1 MYKKPS
7 PNAKNSVVTSTRT
20 VHESIK
26 ANVDLVSDHF
36 RVLAPD
42 QNSLQ
47 LKLVVEPK
55 RPVARFA
62 IQVQTVQ
69 FAIDPPDGDLFSAG
83 KLNRYRHRRTRVCI
97 QRAEWHPLFQR
108 TPKRAIFLLATGRQ
122 VFPREDFSL
131 YEEVVIEQ
139 TAGRGQHK

>member
-20 VHESIK
+20 VRESIK
-26 ANVDLVSDHF
+26 ANVDLVSYHF

-55 RPVARFA
+55 RPVARLA
-62 IQVQTVQ
+62 IQVQPVQ
-69 FAIDPPDGDLFSAG
+69 FVLHPTDGYLFSAG
-83 KLNRYRHRRTRVCI
+83 KFDRYRHRRTRVRI
-97 QRAEWHPLFQR
+97 QRTEWDPLFQR
-108 TPKRAIFLLATGRQ
+108 TLQRAIFPLA
-122 VFPREDFSL
+122 
-131 YEEVVIEQ
+131 
-139 TAGRGQHK
+139 AG

>member
-1 MYKKPS
+1 MRDTAGSTRYAKKIANRNAIRVRRAMYKKPS

-20 VHESIK
+20 VRESIK

-47 LKLVVEPK
+47 LKLIVEPK

-62 IQVQTVQ
+62 IQVQTVE
-69 FAIDPPDGDLFSAG
+69 FVLCPSDGYLFPAG
-83 KLNRYRHRRTRVCI
+83 KLNRYRHRRTRMRI
-97 QRAEWHPLFQR
+97 QRTEWHALF
-108 TPKRAIFLLATGRQ
+108 
-122 VFPREDFSL
+122 
-131 YEEVVIEQ
+131 
-139 TAGRGQHK
+139 